1 MLAGELGLIDLG
13 STPTH
18 LLLHFCT
25 FPRLYPVL
33 ICGDS
38 LFVHSDVLCLSCL
51 TIEHGVGGGLALS
64 LFY

>member
-13 STPTH
+13 STHVH

-33 ICGDS
+33 IRGDS
-38 LFVHSDVLCLSCL
+38 HVDVLCLRCL
-51 TIEHGVGGGLALS
+51 TVEHGVGGGLALS